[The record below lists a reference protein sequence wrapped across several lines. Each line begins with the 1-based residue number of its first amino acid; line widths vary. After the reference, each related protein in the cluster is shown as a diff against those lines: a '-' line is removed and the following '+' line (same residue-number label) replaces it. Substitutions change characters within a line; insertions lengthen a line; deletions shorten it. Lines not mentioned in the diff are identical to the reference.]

1 MPTLRQLVK
10 QMTKIES
17 QSDGEPGAY
26 PIMFKSEV
34 EKAKFVMLLK
44 WEHFKMRVK
53 KLWTK

>member
-26 PIMFKSEV
+26 PIIFKNEWTKV
-34 EKAKFVMLLK
+34 MFVMLLK